1 MDAILSRFIVVTSC
15 VRLSAFF
22 PYAILKLVIS
32 LGAFS
37 IAKSNT
43 TRDPSVVV
51 FTFLKVGTGVI
62 VGVSVGAMKLAVTV
76 RLVGESIFLICQSP
90 SFCVSNN
97 LYTHD
102 F

>member
-1 MDAILSRFIVVTSC
+1 MDAILSRLIVVTSC

-22 PYAILKLVIS
+22 PYAILKLVRSVGILS
-32 LGAFS
+32 S
-37 IAKSNT
+37 AKSNMIF
-43 TRDPSVVV
+43 DPSVVV
-51 FTFLKVGTGVI
+51 FTFLNVGSTTGAA
-62 VGVSVGAMKLAVTV
+62 SFSFTV
-76 RLVGESIFLICQSP
+76 RLVGESIFLICQSQ